1 MKETVADTVLR
12 VIGEATGAI
21 HLTPGQMEEDL
32 LALGMDSILFI
43 RVVVALEEAFSIE
56 IPDEYLLMTE
66 LNTASK
72 IVDVI
77 SAQIGKTGGR
87 GA

>member
-1 MKETVADTVLR
+1 MKETVAEPVLR
-12 VIGEATGAI
+12 VIGEATGTI
-21 HLTPGQMEEDL
+21 HLTSEQMEEDL
-32 LALGMDSILFI
+32 PALGMDSILFI